1 GVEAQTLAN
10 VYLALENNLKIVHV
24 STSSRFILLALIFQA
39 LSQSPKQV
47 LREIEETVAKQYS
60 ARQRIP
66 PPPETAEKP
75 FRALIFDRY
84 ILCFWVWE
92 LYELLNGQTVGRP
105 VDSPIKT
112 SFGYC
117 KRHFATATCEALLAR
132 QGGLYCN
139 HASTTS
145 YLSLNLV
152 RKSSGVRR
160 SMSCFKCFSS

>member
-47 LREIEETVAKQYS
+47 LREIEETVATQYS

-84 ILCFWVWE
+84 ILVWTN
-92 LYELLNGQTVGRP
+92 LVLNGQTVGRP

-139 HASTTS
+139 HASTTN

-152 RKSSGVRR
+152 RKSSSVRR